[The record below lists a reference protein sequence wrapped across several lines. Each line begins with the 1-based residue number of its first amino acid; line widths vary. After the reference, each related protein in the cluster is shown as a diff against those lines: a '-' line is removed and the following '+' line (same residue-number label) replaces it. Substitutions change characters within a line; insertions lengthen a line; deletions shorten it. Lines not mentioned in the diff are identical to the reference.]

1 MTVKDIMHSVCNDR
15 GMSLREAAQ
24 NIGVSPGSL
33 WNQLDRQD
41 GMRVRLETLIRY
53 FGELE
58 CEIYIVDSMTEEEYL
73 LDGEDDDIRLN
84 GSRNYDNAW

>member
-58 CEIYIVDSMTEEEYL
+58 CEIYIVDSMTDEEYL
-73 LDGEDDDIRLN
+73 LDGEYEEIRLDRCKN
-84 GSRNYDNAW
+84 HDNAW